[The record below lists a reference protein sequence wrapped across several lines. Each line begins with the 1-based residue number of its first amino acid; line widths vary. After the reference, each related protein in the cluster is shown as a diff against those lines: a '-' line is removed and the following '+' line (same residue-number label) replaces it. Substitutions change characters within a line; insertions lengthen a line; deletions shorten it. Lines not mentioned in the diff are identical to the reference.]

1 MQRPQLHATLWPEFS
16 HFNQFQNDSRMAGIR
31 LNSAMAE
38 SDALGQSVE
47 RLSNQQVV
55 PWYVD
60 FKGRQPRVE
69 EVIPDPHNLVL
80 RLNHPIETRLPV
92 GVAFKAEKD
101 FAILDRLEENG
112 RKLIFRGGP
121 NFNVRKGESLHIKDP
136 SFKIRIPGSIFSDQE
151 KEKIAAVVGR
161 CDKYYLS
168 YVETQRDV
176 DEFRELV
183 GPDAFIWLKIETR
196 DGLEYIANTFRKT
209 DNVGLV
215 AARGDLYIEVS
226 RHHEI
231 LNAMKLIIS
240 KDPEAMAASRIFLSL
255 IGYKNPLVSYLLGLH
270 PEDQHDPRVQDLIKP
285 SGIPECHDFEEL
297 AWLYDLGY
305 RNYLL
310 CDEICLDGE
319 LLDIALSAFEAFA
332 DYYHTEEQTTANV
345 VIEKNLHPGLRDRLS
360 ASFKR
365 IFANA

>member
-1 MQRPQLHATLWPEFS
+1 
-16 HFNQFQNDSRMAGIR
+16 
-31 LNSAMAE
+31 
-38 SDALGQSVE
+38 
-47 RLSNQQVV
+47 
-55 PWYVD
+55 
-60 FKGRQPRVE
+60 
-69 EVIPDPHNLVL
+69 
-80 RLNHPIETRLPV
+80 
-92 GVAFKAEKD
+92 
-101 FAILDRLEENG
+101 
-112 RKLIFRGGP
+112 
-121 NFNVRKGESLHIKDP
+121 
-136 SFKIRIPGSIFSDQE
+136 
-151 KEKIAAVVGR
+151 
-161 CDKYYLS
+161 
-168 YVETQRDV
+168 
-176 DEFRELV
+176 
-183 GPDAFIWLKIETR
+183 
-196 DGLEYIANTFRKT
+196 
-209 DNVGLV
+209 
-215 AARGDLYIEVS
+215 
-226 RHHEI
+226 
-231 LNAMKLIIS
+231 MKLIIS